1 MTVIR
6 RTTVEIDVMRLDKSK
21 LREWKKNDG
30 TTAKFLSLDIIETDK
45 QEVVKKKDG
54 TVVGS
59 NGRVLTNI
67 GFVVQS
73 KASKDEPNGDIIG
86 NVKEWK
92 DEETKP
98 IPPKED
104 KIEYPSDEI
113 SPEDIPFN

>member
-6 RTTVEIDVMRLDKSK
+6 RTTVEIDVMKLDKSK

-45 QEVVKKKDG
+45 QEAVTKKDG
-54 TVVGS
+54 SKVQGG
-59 NGRVLTNI
+59 GRTLTNI

-73 KASKDEPNGDIIG
+73 KASKEEPNGDIIG

-92 DEETKP
+92 DGEEQP
-98 IPPKED
+98 APKEEEL
-104 KIEYPSDEI
+104 KYPEQDI
-113 SPEDIPFN
+113 NPEDIPF